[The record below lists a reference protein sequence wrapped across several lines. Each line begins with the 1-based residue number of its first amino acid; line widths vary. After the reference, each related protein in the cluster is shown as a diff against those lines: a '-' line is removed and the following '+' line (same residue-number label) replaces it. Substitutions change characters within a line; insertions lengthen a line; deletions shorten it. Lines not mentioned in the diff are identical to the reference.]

1 MYSPPPTPN
10 SRLNHEG
17 QGQNLKSQVN
27 WGCLGGCSGRERT
40 SSRNGGVGAQL
51 WGSQEQLTGFQGPRR
66 HGGSMENQWLPK
78 RPMGHALKS
87 RWKCDSLGDR
97 ISGDFNFLTYNCVC
111 DLNLLPWASFRRENQ
126 VLKTPV
132 NKHQLSKF
140 SMPGHG
146 LESWI
151 SKQHNADPISS
162 WLGSSGKTDMKTS
175 SWILSISDKHSG
187 LSLSPMKPIK
197 A

>member
-1 MYSPPPTPN
+1 MECVWAKMYSPPPTN

-27 WGCLGGCSGRERT
+27 WGCLGGYPGRERP

-51 WGSQEQLTGFQGPRR
+51 WGSQEQLTRFQGPRG
-66 HGGSMENQWLPK
+66 HGGSVENQWLPK
-78 RPMGHALKS
+78 WHLGHALK
-87 RWKCDSLGDR
+87 RGWKCDFLGDR

-111 DLNLLPWASFRRENQ
+111 VLNLLPWANFRRENQ

-146 LESWI
+146 LESWT
-151 SKQHNADPISS
+151 SKQHNAGPIS
-162 WLGSSGKTDMKTS
+162 GSSGNNRHENK
-175 SWILSISDKHSG
+175 
-187 LSLSPMKPIK
+187 
-197 A
+197 